1 MKGFSHFY
9 CFAALICSLLIFCSA
24 ANTQQHANSQAQQS
38 KEQQQTKEQHQQ
50 TKAQEQHAN
59 SQAQQ
64 TKEQQQSKEQQQT
77 KEQQQQDLDVQYGA
91 QLLKAGSVAPEFR
104 LKGPDGKEL
113 ALSDFRGKY
122 VVLDFWAS
130 WCGDCRRDIPNIK
143 AMYENYSKKGVEFV
157 GVSFD
162 DNAERWQ
169 NAIKEFGLKYHQ
181 VNELKKWKTTDIYA
195 AYGIK
200 WIPTIYII
208 GPDGKVKL
216 ATVLSERAEQFLHN
230 LYYVK

>member
-9 CFAALICSLLIFCSA
+9 CFAAVICSLLIFCSA
-24 ANTQQHANSQAQQS
+24 TNAQ
-38 KEQQQTKEQHQQ
+38 
-50 TKAQEQHAN
+50 QHAN

-77 KEQQQQDLDVQYGA
+77 IEQQQTKAQEQQAKGLLQQTKAQQQTKEQQQQDPDVQYGA

-143 AMYENYSKKGVEFV
+143 ALYEKYSPKGVEFV

-181 VNELKKWKTTDIYA
+181 VSELKKWKTTDIYA

-216 ATVLSERAEQFLHN
+216 ATVLSKRAEQFLHN

>member
-9 CFAALICSLLIFCSA
+9 CFVAVICSLLIFCSA
-24 ANTQQHANSQAQQS
+24 ANAQQ
-38 KEQQQTKEQHQQ
+38 Q
-50 TKAQEQHAN
+50 AN

-64 TKEQQQSKEQQQT
+64 TKAQEQQAKGLLQQTKAQQQAKEQQQ
-77 KEQQQQDLDVQYGA
+77 DPDVQYGA

>member
-1 MKGFSHFY
+1 M
-9 CFAALICSLLIFCSA
+9 
-24 ANTQQHANSQAQQS
+24 
-38 KEQQQTKEQHQQ
+38 
-50 TKAQEQHAN
+50 
-59 SQAQQ
+59 
-64 TKEQQQSKEQQQT
+64 
-77 KEQQQQDLDVQYGA
+77 QYGA

-130 WCGDCRRDIPNIK
+130 WCGDCRKDIPNIK
-143 AMYENYSKKGVEFV
+143 AQYEKYSPKGVEFV

-181 VNELKKWKTTDIYA
+181 VSELKKWKTTDIYA

>member
-9 CFAALICSLLIFCSA
+9 CFAAVICSLLIFCSA
-24 ANTQQHANSQAQQS
+24 TNAQ
-38 KEQQQTKEQHQQ
+38 
-50 TKAQEQHAN
+50 QHAN

-77 KEQQQQDLDVQYGA
+77 IEQQQTKAQEQQAKGLLQQTKAQQQTKEQQQQDPDVQYGA

-143 AMYENYSKKGVEFV
+143 ALYEKYSPKGVEFV

-181 VNELKKWKTTDIYA
+181 VSELKKWKTTDIYA

>member
-9 CFAALICSLLIFCSA
+9 CFVAVICLLLIFCST
-24 ANTQQHANSQAQQS
+24 ANAQQQA
-38 KEQQQTKEQHQQ
+38 KEQQQ
-50 TKAQEQHAN
+50 
-59 SQAQQ
+59 
-64 TKEQQQSKEQQQT
+64 
-77 KEQQQQDLDVQYGA
+77 DPDVQYGA

-181 VNELKKWKTTDIYA
+181 VSELKKWKTTDIYA

>member
-1 MKGFSHFY
+1 MQGFSHFY
-9 CFAALICSLLIFCSA
+9 CFAAAICSLLLFCSA
-24 ANTQQHANSQAQQS
+24 TNAQQ
-38 KEQQQTKEQHQQ
+38 Q
-50 TKAQEQHAN
+50 AN

-64 TKEQQQSKEQQQT
+64 TKAQEQQAKGLLQHNKTQEQQQAKEL
-77 KEQQQQDLDVQYGA
+77 QQDPDVQYGA

-143 AMYENYSKKGVEFV
+143 ALYEKYSPKGVEFV

-181 VNELKKWKTTDIYA
+181 VSELKKWKTTDIYA

>member
-9 CFAALICSLLIFCSA
+9 CFVAVICSLLIFCSA
-24 ANTQQHANSQAQQS
+24 ANAQQ
-38 KEQQQTKEQHQQ
+38 Q
-50 TKAQEQHAN
+50 AN

-64 TKEQQQSKEQQQT
+64 TKEHQQSKKQQQQTKAQEQQAKGLLQQTKAQQQT
-77 KEQQQQDLDVQYGA
+77 KEQQQDPDVQYGA

-143 AMYENYSKKGVEFV
+143 ALYEKYSPKGVEFV

-181 VNELKKWKTTDIYA
+181 VSELKKWKTTDIYA

>member
-1 MKGFSHFY
+1 MQGFSHFY
-9 CFAALICSLLIFCSA
+9 CFVAVICSLLIFCSA
-24 ANTQQHANSQAQQS
+24 ANAQQ
-38 KEQQQTKEQHQQ
+38 Q
-50 TKAQEQHAN
+50 AN

-64 TKEQQQSKEQQQT
+64 TKAQEQQAKGLLQQTKAQQQAKEQQQ
-77 KEQQQQDLDVQYGA
+77 DPDVQYGA

-181 VNELKKWKTTDIYA
+181 VSELKKWKTTDIYA

-216 ATVLSERAEQFLHN
+216 ATVLSKRAEQFLHN

>member
-9 CFAALICSLLIFCSA
+9 YFIAVICSLLIFCSV
-24 ANTQQHANSQAQQS
+24 ANAQQQNKS
-38 KEQQQTKEQHQQ
+38 QGQQ
-50 TKAQEQHAN
+50 TKAQEQ
-59 SQAQQ
+59 QAKGLLQQ
-64 TKEQQQSKEQQQT
+64 TKAQQQT
-77 KEQQQQDLDVQYGA
+77 KEQQQQDPDVQYGA

-113 ALSDFRGKY
+113 ALSDLRGKY

-181 VNELKKWKTTDIYA
+181 VSELKKWKTTDIYA

>member
-9 CFAALICSLLIFCSA
+9 CFVAVICSLLIFCSA
-24 ANTQQHANSQAQQS
+24 ANAQQ
-38 KEQQQTKEQHQQ
+38 Q
-50 TKAQEQHAN
+50 AN

-64 TKEQQQSKEQQQT
+64 TEAQEQQAKGLLQQTKAQQQAKEQQQ
-77 KEQQQQDLDVQYGA
+77 DPDVQYGA

-122 VVLDFWAS
+122 IVLDFWAS

-143 AMYENYSKKGVEFV
+143 ALYEKYSPKGVEFV

-169 NAIKEFGLKYHQ
+169 KAIKEFGLKYHQ
-181 VNELKKWKTTDIYA
+181 VSELKKWKTTDIYA

>member
-9 CFAALICSLLIFCSA
+9 CFVAVICSLLIFCSA
-24 ANTQQHANSQAQQS
+24 ANAQQ
-38 KEQQQTKEQHQQ
+38 Q
-50 TKAQEQHAN
+50 AN

-64 TKEQQQSKEQQQT
+64 TKEQQQAKAQEQQAKGLLQQTKAQQQT
-77 KEQQQQDLDVQYGA
+77 KEQQQQDPDVQYGA
-91 QLLKAGSVAPEFR
+91 QLLKAGSVAPEFM

-113 ALSDFRGKY
+113 ALSDFKGKY

-143 AMYENYSKKGVEFV
+143 ALYEKYSPKGVEFV

-169 NAIKEFGLKYHQ
+169 NAIKEFELKYHQ
-181 VNELKKWKTTDIYA
+181 VSELKKWKTTDIYA

>member
-9 CFAALICSLLIFCSA
+9 CFVAVIYSLLIFCSA
-24 ANTQQHANSQAQQS
+24 ANAQQQNKS
-38 KEQQQTKEQHQQ
+38 QGQQAKEQQQTIEQQQ
-50 TKAQEQHAN
+50 TKAQEQ
-59 SQAQQ
+59 QAKGLLQHNKTQEQQ
-64 TKEQQQSKEQQQT
+64 QAKEQQQ
-77 KEQQQQDLDVQYGA
+77 DPDVQYGA

-143 AMYENYSKKGVEFV
+143 ALYEKYSPKGVEFV

-181 VNELKKWKTTDIYA
+181 VSELKKWKTTDIYA

-216 ATVLSERAEQFLHN
+216 ATVLSERAAQFLHN